1 MRKNCL
7 RLLVIIF
14 CGLIFVLCCKSNQSS
29 DSQIISVLDGFYK
42 EYITLKSDLS
52 TNNHKID
59 SLKVKYCTQKLL
71 RNIAMQKSKHDP
83 FLGSQFCDSISL
95 NTLTIQNEGTNE
107 CNYVV
112 CYKSKN
118 DREFSV
124 HLVIAKDNDIFKIDS
139 IYNLDSINYEQQ
151 SEKCNKLLVNNV
163 ALIPLGKYINQVGC
177 NIEILIKKND
187 EYIITIDNKHFAQGK
202 YRIGEKEGYVT
213 YIYFKEIPALYSK
226 DTIDGVIEDKIDI
239 QNYGNAMN
247 QFIYFNSCEEKYLH
261 FIRKE

>member
-1 MRKNCL
+1 MINKYFL
-7 RLLVIIF
+7 SIIF
-14 CGLIFVLCCKSNQSS
+14 LLIIFGGAC
-29 DSQIISVLDGFYK
+29 
-42 EYITLKSDLS
+42 
-52 TNNHKID
+52 
-59 SLKVKYCTQKLL
+59 
-71 RNIAMQKSKHDP
+71 
-83 FLGSQFCDSISL
+83 L
-95 NTLTIQNEGTNE
+95 NTTN
-107 CNYVV
+107 
-112 CYKSKN
+112 KKN
-118 DREFSV
+118 VTNDQTDSTA
-124 HLVIAKDNDIFKIDS
+124 LNKD
-139 IYNLDSINYEQQ
+139 
-151 SEKCNKLLVNNV
+151 VNNV